1 MEVEGKPQHDV
12 SRGRKCFEEEGD
24 SQCCRELKKMRLGT
38 EVIQKHG
45 SPELQGSVGSKA
57 NCRRV

>member
-1 MEVEGKPQHDV
+1 MEVERKPQRDV
-12 SRGRKCFEEEGD
+12 SRGRKCSEGEGD
-24 SQCCRELKKMRLGT
+24 SQCCRELRKMRLGT
-38 EVIQKHG
+38 GVIQQRG